1 MRQTNIVVAD
11 TTRQTSFIRGQP
23 FIGNQEIITGR
34 EVASP
39 EKYNGFGT
47 YADNDTQ
54 WNGNLVG
61 PGAVGAAHLWR
72 KNLHRI
78 NGKIFK

>member
-1 MRQTNIVVAD
+1 MRQANIFVAD
-11 TTRQTSFIRGQP
+11 TTRQTSFIKGQP

-61 PGAVGAAHLWR
+61 PGAVGASLAQKSAHNKWQD
-72 KNLHRI
+72 I
-78 NGKIFK
+78 